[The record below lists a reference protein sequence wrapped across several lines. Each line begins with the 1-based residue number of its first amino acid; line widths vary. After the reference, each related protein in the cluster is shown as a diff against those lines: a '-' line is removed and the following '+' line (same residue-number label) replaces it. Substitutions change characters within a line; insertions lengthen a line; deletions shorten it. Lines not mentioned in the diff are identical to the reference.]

1 MGRTL
6 TDRARG
12 YLTTFEDMTGASVT
26 DCVVL
31 DERVVI
37 VVDPGEMGAAIG
49 PDGAHVRAVESAIDT
64 EVKVIE
70 GADDPAR
77 FVANALAPAA
87 VEHVLVSTQ
96 GGVTVAYVE
105 VAAADRGVAIGR
117 GGRTIGLART
127 LAARHHAI
135 DDVQLA

>member
-6 TDRARG
+6 TDRARR
-12 YLTTFEDMTGASVT
+12 YLTTFEDMTGAGVS
-26 DCVVL
+26 DCIVL
-31 DERVVI
+31 DDRVVI
-37 VVDPGEMGAAIG
+37 VVEPGEMGAAIG
-49 PDGAHVRAVESAIDT
+49 PDGAHVRAVESAIDRT
-64 EVKVIE
+64 VKVIE

-87 VEHVLVSTQ
+87 VEHVVVSTQ

-105 VAAADRGVAIGR
+105 VPAADRGVAIGAA
-117 GGRTIGLART
+117 GSTIGLART

>member
-12 YLTTFEDMTGASVT
+12 YLTTFEDMTGAAVA
-26 DCVVL
+26 DCIVL
-31 DERVVI
+31 DDRVVI

-49 PDGAHVRAVESAIDT
+49 PDGTHVQAVESAIDST
-64 EVKVIE
+64 VKVVE

-87 VEHVLVSTQ
+87 VEHVVVSTQ
-96 GGVTVAYVE
+96 GEVTVAYVE

-117 GGRTIGLART
+117 DGRTIGLART
-127 LAARHHAI
+127 LAARHHDI